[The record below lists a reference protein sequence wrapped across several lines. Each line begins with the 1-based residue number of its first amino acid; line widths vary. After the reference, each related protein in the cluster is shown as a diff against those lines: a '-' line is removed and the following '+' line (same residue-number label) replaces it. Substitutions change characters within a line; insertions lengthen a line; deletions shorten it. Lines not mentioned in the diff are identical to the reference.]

1 MGIPPRN
8 MCQKVPCNVSNLL
21 MHLCCD
27 CFFVFPMSSSVKKI
41 PFFDK
46 TKISRL
52 HTLLPLHHHCN
63 CNLNFREFDTS
74 NNLLANRTNS
84 TDPQLKT
91 S

>member
-41 PFFDK
+41 PFFAK
-46 TKISRL
+46 
-52 HTLLPLHHHCN
+52 
-63 CNLNFREFDTS
+63 
-74 NNLLANRTNS
+74 
-84 TDPQLKT
+84 LKFHDCIHYYLSIT
-91 S
+91 IAIAI